1 GGGGANSSRSSR
13 NNADAAMGVILS
25 CSHGFCF
32 LCISKY
38 VNVEI
43 QGDNIKFPILC
54 PVKSATCQKD
64 GISEGIIEQALSR
77 EDLEKYY
84 RKMAE
89 MAIGDKK
96 VSPWHNGFTCKEY
109 QALPADQ
116 RSPEDLDV
124 INLVKKEGW
133 KRCPRCNF
141 LIQKN
146 GGCNHMTCKCKAQF
160 AIDYSAFN
168 DEFPPLENSDLN
180 NNIING
186 GSSFEEEETEFI
198 KHWREEQREVIARR
212 DEESEEKKQETINKA
227 REDIDKFYDE
237 YNEKKARSHEENKDD
252 ITSGTAWGRICKQ
265 VDLSTAQSKSGS
277 KHVKDVSRFK
287 ELLLSLKRDENAPGS
302 GGY

>member
-1 GGGGANSSRSSR
+1 
-13 NNADAAMGVILS
+13 
-25 CSHGFCF
+25 
-32 LCISKY
+32 
-38 VNVEI
+38 
-43 QGDNIKFPILC
+43 
-54 PVKSATCQKD
+54 
-64 GISEGIIEQALSR
+64 
-77 EDLEKYY
+77 
-84 RKMAE
+84 
-89 MAIGDKK
+89 
-96 VSPWHNGFTCKEY
+96 
-109 QALPADQ
+109 
-116 RSPEDLDV
+116 
-124 INLVKKEGW
+124 
-133 KRCPRCNF
+133 
-141 LIQKN
+141 
-146 GGCNHMTCKCKAQF
+146 

>member
-1 GGGGANSSRSSR
+1 MTDFPEISSTLSSSTLTSNSASVDLLDPAADFLAREQ
-13 NNADAAMGVILS
+13 AILGEDAA
-25 CSHGFCF
+25 
-32 LCISKY
+32 
-38 VNVEI
+38 
-43 QGDNIKFPILC
+43 
-54 PVKSATCQKD
+54 
-64 GISEGIIEQALSR
+64 
-77 EDLEKYY
+77 
-84 RKMAE
+84 
-89 MAIGDKK
+89 
-96 VSPWHNGFTCKEY
+96 
-109 QALPADQ
+109 
-116 RSPEDLDV
+116 
-124 INLVKKEGW
+124 
-133 KRCPRCNF
+133 
-141 LIQKN
+141 
-146 GGCNHMTCKCKAQF
+146 F

-237 YNEKKARSHEENKDD
+237 YNEKKARSHEENKKNEEQFFKERDD

-287 ELLLSLKRDENAPGS
+287 ELLLSLKKDEKAPGS